1 MRGLCPDQNT
11 STTVHIYN
19 SSPPFAILKQTPLLS
34 FLFTPPPSLLLL
46 PPESWVEVGEGQVEG
61 ALVHNQSQEKMEQ
74 LLADAA
80 SEEELSDT
88 DQL

>member
-1 MRGLCPDQNT
+1 M
-11 STTVHIYN
+11 
-19 SSPPFAILKQTPLLS
+19 
-34 FLFTPPPSLLLL
+34 
-46 PPESWVEVGEGQVEG
+46 EVSEGQVEG
-61 ALVHNQSQEKMEQ
+61 TLVHNESQEKMEQ